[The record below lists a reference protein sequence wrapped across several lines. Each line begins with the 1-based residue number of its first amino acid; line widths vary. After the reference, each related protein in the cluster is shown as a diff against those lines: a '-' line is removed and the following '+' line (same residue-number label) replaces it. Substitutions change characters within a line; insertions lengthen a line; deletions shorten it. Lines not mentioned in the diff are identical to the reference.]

1 MDLLSTFLK
10 VSDRIIMM
18 KKIPSIK
25 LPIIK
30 NGDSSNHILSEI
42 TKNKKIII
50 FGVPGA
56 FTPTCS
62 EKHLPGFIN
71 LYNQFQAKGVND
83 IYCLSVND
91 VFVMKAWLNSY
102 PKGFLICGIADGNAN
117 FAKTMQL
124 TIDYSGN
131 YMGTRCK
138 RFALIADQNNIIKLF
153 VEKKGQFSISSAEN
167 ILNNI

>member
-1 MDLLSTFLK
+1 
-10 VSDRIIMM
+10 M

-30 NGDSSNHILSEI
+30 NGDFSNHILSDI

-71 LYNQFQAKGVND
+71 LYNQFQAKGIHD

-91 VFVMKAWLNSY
+91 VFVMKAWL
-102 PKGFLICGIADGNAN
+102 
-117 FAKTMQL
+117 
-124 TIDYSGN
+124 
-131 YMGTRCK
+131 
-138 RFALIADQNNIIKLF
+138 
-153 VEKKGQFSISSAEN
+153 
-167 ILNNI
+167 

>member
-1 MDLLSTFLK
+1 
-10 VSDRIIMM
+10 M

-30 NGDSSNHILSEI
+30 NGDSSNYILSDI

-71 LYNQFQAKGVND
+71 LYN
-83 IYCLSVND
+83 
-91 VFVMKAWLNSY
+91 
-102 PKGFLICGIADGNAN
+102 
-117 FAKTMQL
+117 
-124 TIDYSGN
+124 
-131 YMGTRCK
+131 
-138 RFALIADQNNIIKLF
+138 
-153 VEKKGQFSISSAEN
+153 
-167 ILNNI
+167 

>member
-1 MDLLSTFLK
+1 
-10 VSDRIIMM
+10 M

-30 NGDSSNHILSEI
+30 NGDSSNHILSDI

-71 LYNQFQAKGVND
+71 LYNHN
-83 IYCLSVND
+83 LSVFNNPCHQCKD
-91 VFVMKAWLNSY
+91 DALET
-102 PKGFLICGIADGNAN
+102 PAD
-117 FAKTMQL
+117 T
-124 TIDYSGN
+124 T
-131 YMGTRCK
+131 
-138 RFALIADQNNIIKLF
+138 NNQIK
-153 VEKKGQFSISSAEN
+153 
-167 ILNNI
+167 